1 MKYLSLAKAKILLM
15 TVLSL
20 AVVLNACKEEEVIG
34 PAPTIT
40 AGNSLQGTVGAT
52 LQITASISAPEGIQ
66 SLTVLRN
73 GQPWDNKTYPANTVS
88 DNYAKA
94 YQVENLPVGS
104 VITFTFQATDTRNQ
118 VSTLATQVVT
128 VAAVPA
134 KQVVEVRGV
143 LEGNV
148 TWTKDRIYKIIGFVR
163 VGEDPAIGGQPT
175 KTGTLTI
182 QPGTII
188 IGDRASKGTL
198 IVQRGSR
205 IIAEGTAQEPIIMTS
220 ERAPGER
227 EPGDWGGLVICGRA
241 RNNQPNGV
249 FELEGGYGGFSGGTD
264 DNDNSGSL
272 RYVRVEYAGV
282 PINPNQEVNSFTFG
296 SVGKG
301 TKMEYLQASFG
312 NDDSFEWFGGNAD
325 AKYLVAWKG
334 WDDDL
339 DVDFGY
345 SGNVQFAVCVRGNL
359 LADQS
364 GSNGFEVDN
373 NGQGLLVEPFTSGTF
388 SNVSI
393 IGPKVDPTTQISNN
407 YQNGMH
413 LRRSNKLKIYNTV
426 VVGFPNGIFIDGAAT
441 QKHAADGELVL
452 NRVVVAGVK
461 GWGSNSFGRGA
472 GNPNGFAIR
481 DVNTASPAVDIFVGT
496 QAPSIWF
503 LAQPGNKILDDYT
516 QLGLNPAIFTNSP
529 NFLVNANAPETLL
542 RGGQAPAGAFF
553 QAVDYI
559 GAFKDRDW
567 TAGWAE
573 FNPQAENYR

>member
-1 MKYLSLAKAKILLM
+1 MKILTHINARLLVM
-15 TVLSL
+15 TALSFL
-20 AVVLNACKEEEVIG
+20 FLLNSCKEDEEIG

-40 AGNSLQGTVGAT
+40 AGSAAQGNVGAT
-52 LQITASISAPEGIQ
+52 IKITASLNAPEGIQ
-66 SLTVLRN
+66 SLTVLKN
-73 GQPWDNKTYPANTVS
+73 GQAWDSKTYAAGTTS
-88 DNYAKA
+88 DSYTKDYAI
-94 YQVENLPVGS
+94 ENLPVGS
-104 VITFTFQATDTRNQ
+104 TITFTFQATDVRNQ
-118 VSTLATQVVT
+118 ASTLATQVVT
-128 VAAVPA
+128 ISAVPA
-134 KQVVEVRGV
+134 KQIVDITGV
-143 LEGNV
+143 LSGNV
-148 TWTKDRIYKIIGFVR
+148 TWTKDKIYKLIGFVR
-163 VGEDPAIGGQPT
+163 VGEDPTVDGQPT
-175 KTGTLTI
+175 RTGVLTI

-188 IGDRASKGTL
+188 IGDRATKGTL
-198 IVQRGSR
+198 IIQRGSR
-205 IIAEGTAQEPIIMTS
+205 LIAEGTVAEPIIMTS

-227 EPGDWGGLVICGRA
+227 EPGDWGGLVICGKA

-249 FELEGGYGGFSGGTD
+249 FQLEGGYGGFSGGTD
-264 DNDNSGSL
+264 DTDNSGSL
-272 RYVRVEYAGV
+272 KYLRVEYAGV

-345 SGNVQFAVCVRGNL
+345 SGNVQFVVAVRGNL

-373 NGQGLLVEPFTSGTF
+373 NGQGLLVEPFTTGTF

-426 VVGFPNGIFIDGAAT
+426 VVGYPNGIFIDGGST
-441 QKHAADGELVL
+441 QTHAANGELIL
-452 NRVVVAGVK
+452 NRVVVAGVT
-461 GWGSNSFGRGA
+461 GWGSNSFGA
-472 GNPNGFAIR
+472 GSSVPNGFAVR
-481 DVNTASPAVDIFVGT
+481 DVNTASPAVAISIGT
-496 QAPSIWF
+496 QKPSEWF
-503 LAQPGNKILDDYT
+503 IAQPGNKIVSDYRT
-516 QLGLNPAIFTNSP
+516 LGLNQAIFTNSP
-529 NFLVNANAPETLL
+529 NFLVNASAVESLTK
-542 RGGQAPAGAFF
+542 GGAAPAGSFF

-559 GAFKDRDW
+559 GAFKATDW

-573 FNPQAENYR
+573 FNPQAETYR